1 MSDRLFLS
9 DCGLVSPFGAGI
21 AAALDAIFASPRDL
35 LSADATLVPGR
46 SVLVGAV
53 QAALEGLPA
62 GVRRWDCRNNRAMW
76 TALKQIAPAIE
87 AATRRFGRDRIA
99 VVLGTSTSG
108 IADGEAALS
117 SRLQEGKWP
126 QDFNYRRQEPGN
138 MAEFVSEALGLSG
151 PAYCILTAC
160 SSSAKAFASARRLIR
175 TGFAD
180 AAIVG
185 GADTLCKMT
194 VKGFASLELL
204 SPTRANPF
212 SAARNGITIGEAAG
226 VFLLSPDAGPVEMLG
241 IGESSDAHHVTAP
254 DPEGAG
260 GRLAMEQALEDAGRG
275 PEDVRYVALH
285 GTGTI
290 LNDAAEAHAVAALFG
305 LKTPCGSV
313 KGLIGHTLGAAGA
326 VGAALLWIVLNPET
340 SPRRIIPH
348 VWDGRRDP
356 ALPEIDFATRDMELE
371 ARGPIAMMSNAFGF
385 GGTNVSL
392 LLGRA

>member
-1 MSDRLFLS
+1 MSDRLFLTA
-9 DCGLVSPFGAGI
+9 CGLLSPLGAGVT
-21 AAALDAIFASPRDL
+21 AAGEAIFSNPRDFL
-35 LSADATLVPGR
+35 RADTTLVPGR
-46 SVLVGAV
+46 SVLVGALRT
-53 QAALEGLPA
+53 ALEDVPA
-62 GVRRWDCRNNRAMW
+62 DARRWDCRNNRAMW
-76 TALKQIAPAIE
+76 TALKEIAPAIE
-87 AATRRFGRDRIA
+87 HAVGRFGRDRIA

-108 IADGEAALS
+108 MADGEAALAR
-117 SRLQEGKWP
+117 RLHEGRWP
-126 QDFNYRRQEPGN
+126 EDFSYRRQEPGN
-138 MAEFVSEALGLSG
+138 MAEFVSEALGLNG

-160 SSSAKAFASARRLIR
+160 SSGAKAIASARRLIR
-175 TGFAD
+175 SGFAD

-194 VKGFASLELL
+194 VNGFASLELL

-212 SAARNGITIGEAAG
+212 SAARNGITIGEAA
-226 VFLLSPDAGPVEMLG
+226 VAFLVSPDLGPVELLG
-241 IGESSDAHHVTAP
+241 VGESSDAHHITAP

-260 GRLAMEQALEDAGRG
+260 GRLAMEQALQDAGRS

-290 LNDAAEAHAVAALFG
+290 LNDAAEAHAVAKLFG

-326 VGAALLWIVLNPET
+326 VGAALLWLVLNPET
-340 SPRRIIPH
+340 SRGRMIPH
-348 VWDGRRDP
+348 VWDGQRDP
-356 ALPEIDFATRDMELE
+356 ALPEIAFAARDIELDNHDP
-371 ARGPIAMMSNAFGF
+371 AMMMSNAFGF